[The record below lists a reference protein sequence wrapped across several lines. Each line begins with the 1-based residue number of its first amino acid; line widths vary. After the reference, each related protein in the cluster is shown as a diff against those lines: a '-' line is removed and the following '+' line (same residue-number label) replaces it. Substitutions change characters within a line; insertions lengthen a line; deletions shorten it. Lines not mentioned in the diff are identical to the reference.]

1 MPKAT
6 RVRCTNHIWDPAA
19 DVYRAR
25 DGWIVKLELAG
36 VAPDALEIQIEGS
49 MLKIAGSRR
58 DEMLSDVV
66 FCQQLE
72 ITYSR
77 FERILRFPC
86 AIEGA
91 TIERRYKDGLLVL
104 YLKSPIECEDDERA
118 TKQGAE

>member
-1 MPKAT
+1 MPKAS
-6 RVRCTNHIWDPAA
+6 RVRCSGHVWDPAA

-25 DGWIVKLELAG
+25 DGWIVKVELAG
-36 VAPDALEIQIEGS
+36 VAPDALEIRIEGNV
-49 MLKIAGSRR
+49 LKVAGSRR
-58 DEMLSDVV
+58 DEMLSEAL

-104 YLKSPIECEDDERA
+104 YLKSPVECADEESER
-118 TKQGAE
+118 KAE